1 MAVETVDT
9 GPHRVT
15 RRVVVNASPA
25 ELFAIVADPHRHA
38 ELDGSGSVRGNV
50 TGPDRLSLGARFTM
64 SMRLYGFP
72 YRLTSKVVEFEEPTL
87 IMWRHPFGHRWRWEF
102 EPLDANRTQVTETFD
117 YSTVGP
123 GRRASFVISG
133 FPKLNGDGIEKT
145 LTNLAARYP
154 G

>member
-15 RRVVVNASPA
+15 RRVVVDAPAA

-50 TGPDRLSLGARFTM
+50 TGPSRLSRGAKFTM

-72 YRLTSKVVEFEEPTL
+72 YRLTSKVVQFDEPTL
-87 IMWRHPFGHRWRWEF
+87 IEWRHPFGHRWRWQF
-102 EPLDANRTQVTETFD
+102 EQLDANRTRVTETFD
-117 YSTVGP
+117 CSTVGP
-123 GRRASFVISG
+123 ARRASFAIAG
-133 FPKLNGDGIEKT
+133 FPRLNGDGIEKT
-145 LTNLAARYP
+145 LAGLAARYA